1 MFCSVFIVGKQQ
13 SCAVG
18 ALAICTDLVAQ
29 EVTNPAESAF
39 TCPGASPGSSQVL
52 CPLLLPCSQQTCP
65 TCLFLPH
72 GRGWM
77 EPAMGCGICKT
88 CGPFPGSCETN
99 LHAPCLPSCPLNAA
113 YFSPPFFPPFCL
125 CFCWRKLPILGVRGN
140 AENEVKKAKISQGRF
155 FRADPP
161 LGPMSVI
168 CACSTQLHHAVRKR
182 DLKSNLCMYLFLLL
196 PWIENPLQGRS
207 VNPSLGGWL
216 C

>member
-1 MFCSVFIVGKQQ
+1 MVTTQAAQQLLSAPPSPAVVGYQGESWGVQVLRVLLCFHCWHTAKLCRGSVGDLYGF
-13 SCAVG
+13 SCTRG
-18 ALAICTDLVAQ
+18 YKPCRKHLYLSRCL
-29 EVTNPAESAF
+29 
-39 TCPGASPGSSQVL
+39 PGSSQVL

-125 CFCWRKLPILGVRGN
+125 CFC
-140 AENEVKKAKISQGRF
+140 
-155 FRADPP
+155 
-161 LGPMSVI
+161 
-168 CACSTQLHHAVRKR
+168 
-182 DLKSNLCMYLFLLL
+182 
-196 PWIENPLQGRS
+196 
-207 VNPSLGGWL
+207 
-216 C
+216 